1 MAIFFYQLQGLNFEF
16 KKKLETWSAFLKYI
30 MGNERNLSTLV
41 VEYQYLRFLVRTY
54 HCWILKEVTTYKSST
69 QMVVNPCPLTMF
81 MCRAVKDIT
90 REIHLFRRMVLA
102 FKMQEN
108 NERNGVANNLNRE
121 KGKHNQYVSS
131 PFQQWQSLRKYFE
144 RVKIFK

>member
-1 MAIFFYQLQGLNFEF
+1 LEGIAHKQIGRDNKKSLVQMAIFFYQLQGLNFEF

-69 QMVVNPCPLTMF
+69 
-81 MCRAVKDIT
+81 
-90 REIHLFRRMVLA
+90 
-102 FKMQEN
+102 
-108 NERNGVANNLNRE
+108 
-121 KGKHNQYVSS
+121 
-131 PFQQWQSLRKYFE
+131 
-144 RVKIFK
+144 